1 MAAVKRNGSKQP
13 NWIVP
18 GKRNLWK
25 SAKSLKLAKEF
36 IFPEKEGI
44 TCVFEQPRQVALGTT
59 LVFEAYPENALVY
72 VTFSFT
78 HPYPFSFS
86 FSVL

>member
-1 MAAVKRNGSKQP
+1 MKLIGEMAAVKRNGSKQP

-36 IFPEKEGI
+36 IFPEKEDI
-44 TCVFEQPRQVALGTT
+44 TYAFEQPRLQDICLSDTC
-59 LVFEAYPENALVY
+59 L
-72 VTFSFT
+72 FSLSSNDKMAT
-78 HPYPFSFS
+78 CTGED
-86 FSVL
+86 VGV